1 MNMNAKDERSS
12 RTSVIDVLR
21 KAKAH
26 RRPWQLLIT
35 GNTKEPVAFSAETR
49 DALTGMFELFPHLT
63 SLTLKTRQGDLSVT
77 RDFPGDYTGRV
88 DEMIAAVFRN
98 DPEITGIVFP
108 ATGTRPKHTATPDDP
123 HWSADGR
130 ILSKISAALRAGK
143 ITGDEAVRR
152 MKDLH
157 SRG

>member
-1 MNMNAKDERSS
+1 MQ
-12 RTSVIDVLR
+12 
-21 KAKAH
+21 

-35 GNTKEPVAFSAETR
+35 GNPKEPIAFSVETR
-49 DALTGMFELFPHLT
+49 DALTSMFELFPHLG

-77 RDFPGDYTGRV
+77 RDFPGDYTSRV
-88 DEMIAAVFRN
+88 DEMIAVVFRN

-108 ATGTRPKHTATPDDP
+108 ATSTRPEHTATPDDP

-130 ILSKISAALRAGK
+130 ILAEISAALRAGK

-152 MKDLH
+152 MKELH
-157 SRG
+157 SGE